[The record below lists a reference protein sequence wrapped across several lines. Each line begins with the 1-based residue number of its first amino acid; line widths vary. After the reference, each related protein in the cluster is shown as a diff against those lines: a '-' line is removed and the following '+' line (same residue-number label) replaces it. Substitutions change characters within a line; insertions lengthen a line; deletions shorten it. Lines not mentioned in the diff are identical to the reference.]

1 MCENCPVTRLAE
13 DCEARREN
21 LDIKSYFVRV
31 ILVILFLHF
40 APLPGDAFAQSAD
53 VLTGTGVAISVP
65 VVDKDVKDG
74 DIIAATEEGYKLSD
88 RAYQPSIYGVITN
101 TPAVFLENG
110 DTDLNIGTTYPVI
123 TSGKAY
129 VRVSTVNGTI
139 KKNDFIT
146 SSDTKGAGQKAS
158 ANGYVLGTALEDYT
172 ESDPKAVGK
181 ILVYIN
187 PHFNATFIAV
197 RENLIQSLKNIAAS
211 PTLAPLTTFR
221 YILAAIIAVG
231 SFIIG
236 FIHFG
241 RIVKTGIEALGR
253 NPLATI
259 FIEVSVL
266 MNIVLTIGIVLAG
279 LGVSYLILAL

>member
-1 MCENCPVTRLAE
+1 M
-13 DCEARREN
+13 
-21 LDIKSYFVRV
+21 KSFNIRFFTASLIGLIFSLSFVFTV
-31 ILVILFLHF
+31 F
-40 APLPGDAFAQSAD
+40 GQETD
-53 VLTGTGVAISVP
+53 VLSGTGVAISVP
-65 VVDKDVKDG
+65 ISDQTVQDG
-74 DIIAATEEGYKLSD
+74 DIIAAGEEGYKLADSPH
-88 RAYQPSIYGVITN
+88 QPSIYGVISDR
-101 TPAVFLENG
+101 PALFLENG
-110 DTDLNIGTTYPVI
+110 DSNLGKTYPVL

-129 VRVSTVNGTI
+129 VRVSIVNGAI

-146 SSDTKGAGQKAS
+146 SSDRKGVGQKAT

-172 ESDPKAVGK
+172 ASDPNSTGK
-181 ILVYIN
+181 ILTYID
-187 PHFNATFIAV
+187 PHFNAAFIAV
-197 RENLIQSLKNIAAS
+197 RENIIQNLKNISSS

-221 YILAAIIAVG
+221 YILAAVIAVG

-253 NPLATI
+253 NPLASI

-279 LGVSYLILAL
+279 LGVSYLILSL

>member
-1 MCENCPVTRLAE
+1 ML
-13 DCEARREN
+13 N
-21 LDIKSYFVRV
+21 LDIRFFTAKLFFAL
-31 ILVILFLHF
+31 ILLL
-40 APLPGDAFAQSAD
+40 ASALTAFGQESD
-53 VLTGTGVAISVP
+53 LLTGTGVAISVP
-65 VVDKDVKDG
+65 VVDKDIQDG
-74 DIIAATEEGYKLSD
+74 DIIASTEQGYKLANY
-88 RAYQPSIYGVITN
+88 AYQPSIYGVHTN
-101 TPAVFLENG
+101 NPALFLENG
-110 DTDLNIGTTYPVI
+110 DTTLNIGITYPVI

-129 VRVSTVNGTI
+129 VRVSTVNGGI
-139 KKNDFIT
+139 KRNDFIT
-146 SSDTKGAGQKAS
+146 SSDIKGAGQKAS

-172 ESDPKAVGK
+172 ESDNKKVGK

-187 PHFNATFIAV
+187 PHFNAAFIAV

-241 RIVKTGIEALGR
+241 RIVKTGIVALGR
-253 NPLATI
+253 NPLAGV
-259 FIEVSVL
+259 FIQVGVL

>member
-1 MCENCPVTRLAE
+1 M
-13 DCEARREN
+13 
-21 LDIKSYFVRV
+21 KSLNIRFFTP
-31 ILVILFLHF
+31 LEKLFLTGF
-40 APLPGDAFAQSAD
+40 TASLIGLIFSFSFVFTAFGQESD
-53 VLTGTGVAISVP
+53 LLTGTGVAISVP
-65 VVDKDVKDG
+65 VVDKNVQDG
-74 DIIAATEEGYKLSD
+74 DIIASTEEGYKL
-88 RAYQPSIYGVITN
+88 ANYTYQPSIYGVHTN
-101 TPAVFLENG
+101 NPALFLENG
-110 DTDLNIGTTYPVI
+110 DTTLNIGITYPVI

-129 VRVSTVNGTI
+129 VRVSTVNGQI

-146 SSDTKGAGQKAS
+146 SSDIKGAGQKAK

-172 ESDPKAVGK
+172 ASDPKAVGK

-253 NPLATI
+253 NPLASI

-266 MNIVLTIGIVLAG
+266 MNVVLTIGIVLAG
-279 LGVSYLILAL
+279 FAVSYLILAL